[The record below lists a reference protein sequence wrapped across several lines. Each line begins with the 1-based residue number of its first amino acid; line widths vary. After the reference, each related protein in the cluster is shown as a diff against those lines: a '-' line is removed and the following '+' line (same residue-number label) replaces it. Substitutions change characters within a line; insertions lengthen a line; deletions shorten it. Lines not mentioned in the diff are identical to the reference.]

1 MSSTPNRAAAKR
13 AWEALRP
20 LVNKRR
26 ARSVRTAL
34 PGSSRHHEEIEARQ
48 QLLDALATHS
58 TVMLAALAFYIKTD
72 AQRRDDVEENAARWE
87 HIESHYPYGGH
98 PSKGFREHIRTAV
111 DRERGKK

>member
-1 MSSTPNRAAAKR
+1 MSNAPNRAAAKR

-26 ARSVRTAL
+26 ARSTRSAL
-34 PGSSRHHEEIEARQ
+34 PGSARHHEEIEARHE
-48 QLLDALATHS
+48 LLAALEAHAP
-58 TVMLAALAFYIKTD
+58 VMLAALAFYIKTD
-72 AQRRDDVEENAARWE
+72 AQRRTDVEENAARWE

>member
-1 MSSTPNRAAAKR
+1 MSNAPNRAAAKR

-20 LVNKRR
+20 LVNKQQ
-26 ARSVRTAL
+26 ARSRRPLLT
-34 PGSSRHHEEIEARQ
+34 GSARHHDETEARQ
-48 QLLDALATHS
+48 ALLDALATHS
-58 TVMLAALAFYIKTD
+58 PALLAALAFYIKTD
-72 AQRRDDVEENAARWE
+72 AQRRTDVEEDAERWR